1 MAQTAALLKP
11 RISIPVSS
19 NICWNLPGWFLWGRF
34 LGGLPGS
41 LLLRAAAVRLR
52 FGLGFTLA
60 GPGLLARV
68 VLSIGM
74 GAERNAPHGA
84 MAGMSWVTDKA
95 SPRYGSGT
103 MQLPRMTNVSGGSP
117 IGMRQTTA
125 PLRLDAMRLMES
137 ALHGAVLRCLS

>member
-1 MAQTAALLKP
+1 MAQIAALLKP
-11 RISIPVSS
+11 RISIPVNS
-19 NICWNLPGWFLWGRF
+19 NVCWNLPGWFLWGRF

-74 GAERNAPHGA
+74 GAKRNAPHGA

-103 MQLPRMTNVSGGSP
+103 MPLLRMTNVAGGSP
-117 IGMRQTTA
+117 IGMRQTAA
-125 PLRLDAMRLMES
+125 PLHLDAMRLMES
-137 ALHGAVLRCLS
+137 VPHGAASRCLS